1 MKLGEAIT
9 ASRIVAV
16 AQSIEG
22 VAGVVLQRLER
33 LFEGPNDELADG
45 VLPIGP
51 LEVARLDNDPS
62 EPENGQLTLSLE
74 GGR

>member
-1 MKLGEAIT
+1 MVQA
-9 ASRIVAV
+9 
-16 AQSIEG
+16 
-22 VAGVVLQRLER
+22 VAGVESVTAERFER
-33 LFEGPNDELADG
+33 LFEGPAGEKAHG

-62 EPENGQLTLSLE
+62 LPENGRLDLDLR